1 MNVKFPQL
9 KSYSGFRVVGKY
21 ETTYYAVVGSE
32 GGDPSEKFY
41 FDKRKD
47 YLHLWVGDDGI
58 VRAQTEK
65 PDVIVTDF
73 QMPAMT
79 GLEMIEELRKH
90 DDMAN
95 VPVIMLTARGFA
107 IEPEQMQKLKIFRCI
122 SKPFSPKDLLANVEE
137 ALLQNVTV

>member
-1 MNVKFPQL
+1 M
-9 KSYSGFRVVGKY
+9 
-21 ETTYYAVVGSE
+21 
-32 GGDPSEKFY
+32 SEKKILVADDEIHIVHVVAMKLRNNG
-41 FDKRKD
+41 FDVITAENGADSLK
-47 YLHLWVGDDGI
+47 L
-58 VRAQTEK
+58 ACSEK